1 MRGTNLLRWL
11 FLILLL
17 VLGCLLSLRLGSV
30 DTEWRD
36 VWGLF
41 SGTGG
46 AMTDIIRE
54 YRLPRTVAATVI
66 GVYLSLSGLIFQTV
80 LRNPLA
86 DPTLFGVS
94 GGASLAVVIAMGV
107 AITFGPSETGLK
119 AASSYLSLEWIPP
132 IALLGGL
139 LATGLIF
146 LLSWSRGF
154 SVLRLILM
162 GVILAAV
169 LNALVMAMV
178 VGLSE
183 ARTELAIL
191 WLAGS
196 LYARDFSHVLPTLP
210 WGAAGLFLVFLVT
223 SQLSTLRLDAMTARS
238 VGVSVGLVSPIL
250 LVIAACFAASAVS
263 IAGPVG
269 FVGLI
274 VPHISRLIGSYQMKD
289 QILTNMV
296 VGAILAV
303 VGDTVGRAVLPP
315 LEIPV
320 GIVTSL
326 IGAPVFALLI
336 YIGMRRNSHA

>member
-1 MRGTNLLRWL
+1 MLGLVRWFL
-11 FLILLL
+11 LILLL
-17 VLGCLLSLRLGSV
+17 VLSCLLSLRFGSV
-30 DTEWRD
+30 GTDWQD
-36 VWGLF
+36 VWRLF

-46 AMTDIIRE
+46 AVTDIIRE
-54 YRLPRTVAATVI
+54 YRLPRTAAAIVI

-107 AITFGPSETGLK
+107 AITFNPSETGLK
-119 AASSYLSLEWIPP
+119 AASSYLSLEWIPL
-132 IALLGGL
+132 IALFGGL
-139 LATGLIF
+139 SATGLIF
-146 LLSWSRGF
+146 LMSWSRGF
-154 SVLRLILM
+154 SAIRLILM
-162 GVILAAV
+162 GVILASV
-169 LNALVMAMV
+169 LQALVMAMV

-196 LYARDFSHVLPTLP
+196 LYARDFSHIIPALP
-210 WGAAGLFLVFLVT
+210 WGAAGLLLVFLMLP
-223 SQLSTLRLDAMTARS
+223 QLSALRLDALTARS
-238 VGVSVGLVSPIL
+238 VGVSVGMVSPVL

-296 VGAILAV
+296 VGATLVI
-303 VGDTVGRAVLPP
+303 VGDTVGRTVLPP

-326 IGAPVFALLI
+326 MGAPVFALLI
-336 YIGMRRNSHA
+336 YIGMRRNSYA